1 MDININSALYFSN
14 GNVEKLKKES
24 EKLNNKEF
32 KFYKKRIFNLYKDLM
47 LKKEENI
54 DLLDAFNNFNKKAIE
69 YLKFKDK
76 ASILQEEYEDL
87 SNNKTGKHCFN
98 TFTNELLDKVE
109 YSNHILMKD
118 YNVKT
123 KTISDCIPLVKK
135 KIKDEKKIILPLKK
149 KINLKDEKFKLCN
162 KKNINNNYEKDKDKE
177 NKKETKIN

>member
-1 MDININSALYFSN
+1 MDINTALYFSN
-14 GNVEKLKKES
+14 GNIDKLKRES
-24 EKLNNKEF
+24 EKINNKDYR
-32 KFYKKRIFNLYKDLM
+32 FYKKRIFNLYKDLM
-47 LKKEENI
+47 LKKEENQ
-54 DLLDAFNNFNKKAIE
+54 DLLDVFHNFNKKAIE

-87 SNNKTGKHCFN
+87 SNNKNGKHCFN
-98 TFTNELLDKVE
+98 TFKNELLDKVE

-135 KIKDEKKIILPLKK
+135 KIKEEKKIILPQKK
-149 KINLKDEKFKLCN
+149 KINLKDEKFKLGN

-177 NKKETKIN
+177 NKEDTKNK